1 MQATKYTDI
10 NARGKNEYGSS
21 DSLGGRLPS
30 EGAAVCAGVELSG
43 RSAMK
48 PTMLAVLHL
57 NTVGG
62 LSEATGCKEVMRK
75 KGQPDVLNIRQLW
88 LWLQTDNKPNLFSN

>member
-1 MQATKYTDI
+1 MHTDI

-30 EGAAVCAGVELSG
+30 EGAAVCAGVALSG

-48 PTMLAVLHL
+48 PSMLAVLHL

-62 LSEATGCKEVMRK
+62 LSAATGCKEDMRK
-75 KGQPDVLNIRQLW
+75 KGQPDVLNIGQLC

>member
-48 PTMLAVLHL
+48 PSMIAVLHL

-62 LSEATGCKEVMRK
+62 LSAATGCKEVMRK